1 MNIPPILQQIWDN
14 PYASFAIIIFGSLLA
29 AKGIRWLVAKP
40 LVRWAA
46 ATEGTDLDDK
56 LVALLEPVVV
66 KCIVIGG
73 FLLAVHRTGAR
84 EGMRDFVANLLLSV
98 IVIIVSRFLFSA
110 SRMLVEAA
118 SLEEERFHLMTATT
132 LPLFDNLVKLLVV
145 AGAAYLVIS
154 IWGIDATG
162 WLASA
167 GVLGIAVGFAARDT
181 LSNLFAGVF
190 IIADKPYQKGD
201 WIVLDDGQQGR
212 VERIGLRSTR
222 LITRDG
228 VEISMPNSVV
238 GASTVT
244 NLSGGLETHHRLRVA
259 VGVAYGSDID
269 QVREIL
275 LDIAA
280 EHPKVDNTKHKPAVR
295 FRSFGDS
302 SLDFHLLCWI
312 EDPGDRGLILD
323 ELNCAVYKR
332 FAAANIEIPFP
343 QQDIYIRQLARQES

>member
-1 MNIPPILQQIWDN
+1 MNIPPVVQQIWAN
-14 PYASFAIIIFGSLLA
+14 PYASFAIIIVGSLLA
-29 AKGIRWLVAKP
+29 AKLISWLVAKT

-46 ATEGTDLDDK
+46 STEGTDLDDK
-56 LVALLEPVVV
+56 LVALLEPVIV

-73 FLLAVHRTGAR
+73 ILMAVLRTRANQGLQ
-84 EGMRDFVANLLLSV
+84 DFISNLLISV
-98 IVIIVSRFLFSA
+98 LIIIVSRFLFSA

-118 SLEEERFHLMTATT
+118 SHEEERFHLMTATT

-145 AGAAYLVIS
+145 AGAAYLIIS
-154 IWGIDATG
+154 VWGIDATG

-275 LDIAA
+275 MQVAA
-280 EHPKVDNTKHKPAVR
+280 DHEQVDGEKHQPQVR

-302 SLDFHLLCWI
+302 SLDFELLCWI
-312 EDPGDRGLILD
+312 EDPGERGPILD
-323 ELNCAVYKR
+323 QLNCAVYKR
-332 FAAANIEIPFP
+332 FGEANIEIPFP
-343 QQDIYIRQLARQES
+343 QQDVYVRQLPESSS

>member
-1 MNIPPILQQIWDN
+1 MSIPPVVQQIWDN
-14 PYASFAIIIFGSLLA
+14 PYASFALIIVSSLLA
-29 AKGIRWLVAKP
+29 AKIISWLVAKT

-46 ATEGTDLDDK
+46 ATESTDLDDK
-56 LVALLEPVVV
+56 LVALLEPVIV

-73 FLLAVHRTGAR
+73 VLLAVHRTGAR
-84 EGMRDFVANLLLSV
+84 EGMREFVLNLLLSL

-118 SLEEERFHLMTATT
+118 TMEEKRFHLMTATT

-145 AGAAYLVIS
+145 AGAAYIVIS

-222 LITRDG
+222 LITLDG

-244 NLSGGLETHHRLRVA
+244 NLSGGLKSHHRLRVA
-259 VGVAYGSDID
+259 VGVAYGCDID
-269 QVREIL
+269 EVRAIL
-275 LDIAA
+275 LQIADD
-280 EHPKVDNTKHKPAVR
+280 HPKVDHVKHKPAVR
-295 FRSFGDS
+295 FRNFGDS
-302 SLDFHLLCWI
+302 SLDFELLCWI
-312 EDPGDRGLILD
+312 EDPGERGLILD
-323 ELNCAVYKR
+323 ELNCAVYKS
-332 FAAANIEIPFP
+332 FGKANIEIPFP
-343 QQDIYIRQLARQES
+343 QQDVYIRQVAKQDA